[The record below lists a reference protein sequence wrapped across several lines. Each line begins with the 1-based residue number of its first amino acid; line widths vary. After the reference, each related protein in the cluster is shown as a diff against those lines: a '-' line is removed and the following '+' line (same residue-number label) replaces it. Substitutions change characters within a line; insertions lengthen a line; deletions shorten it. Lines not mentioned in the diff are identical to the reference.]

1 VTIVDTTV
9 WIDYLSGTVNP
20 HTDWLD
26 RQLERQR
33 LGLTDLILCEVL
45 QGIRDEPDFRRVRR
59 ELSRFALFQTG
70 GEELAVASA
79 QNYRL
84 LRVRG
89 YTIRKTIDCF
99 IATGPADRS
108 SVTGQGPLSTSQRMR
123 VSRSSGGNPM
133 QTQNLIPRHCRVHV
147 ARPGIDPA
155 PQRLRLLKA
164 LIAQPVR
171 HIQRP
176 YTVMADDDDA
186 LLRIELVVGPRRD
199 FAHRHRMSAG
209 KAGGRRLPGLPHI
222 QQERLAFGRQNR
234 LQLLGSDFEV

>member
-9 WIDYLSGTVNP
+9 WIDYLGGTVNP

-33 LGLTDLILCEVL
+33 LGLTDLILFEVL

-89 YTIRKTIDCF
+89 YTVRKTIDC
-99 IATGPADRS
+99 
-108 SVTGQGPLSTSQRMR
+108 
-123 VSRSSGGNPM
+123 
-133 QTQNLIPRHCRVHV
+133 
-147 ARPGIDPA
+147 
-155 PQRLRLLKA
+155 
-164 LIAQPVR
+164 LIASFC
-171 HIQRP
+171 
-176 YTVMADDDDA
+176 
-186 LLRIELVVGPRRD
+186 LLDGHSLLHRDRD
-199 FAHRHRMSAG
+199 FDAFEQH
-209 KAGGRRLPGLPHI
+209 LGLQVI
-222 QQERLAFGRQNR
+222 QP
-234 LQLLGSDFEV
+234 